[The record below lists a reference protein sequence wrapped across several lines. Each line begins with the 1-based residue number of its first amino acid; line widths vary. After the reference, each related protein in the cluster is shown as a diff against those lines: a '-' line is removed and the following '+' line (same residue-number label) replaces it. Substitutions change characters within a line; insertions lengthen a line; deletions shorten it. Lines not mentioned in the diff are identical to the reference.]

1 MMAPPL
7 DVNLTAK
14 LDWPKGATLTKDFG
28 RHTPLVTGEPSMTRE
43 LVLVNLAEQSGL
55 HLLYVRGDN
64 DICKKSHCVSDTKCV
79 KNSSRVKAITSDGL
93 IQ

>member
-1 MMAPPL
+1 
-7 DVNLTAK
+7 
-14 LDWPKGATLTKDFG
+14 
-28 RHTPLVTGEPSMTRE
+28 MTRE
-43 LVLVNLAEQSGL
+43 LVLVNLAEQSEL